1 MQIDEPVDIFIRY
14 IVPTYNCNIT
24 RIRIYYT
31 YIVPDDPLHTSS
43 DEWRRTAE
51 RSNRALRGS
60 RVVGINKYIVRQS
73 ERNRVKEARTVQR
86 E

>member
-1 MQIDEPVDIFIRY
+1 M
-14 IVPTYNCNIT
+14 
-24 RIRIYYT
+24 
-31 YIVPDDPLHTSS
+31 PDDPLHTSS

-73 ERNRVKEARTVQR
+73 ERNRVNEAHTV
-86 E
+86 